1 MKSAFLALLTAATLA
16 AQVKITQNT
25 GRISVDVDGKPFTE
39 FWVSGPDVPKPYLHP
54 LRAASD
60 LRPSVPGRVPESPLE
75 SPERFL
81 A

>member
-1 MKSAFLALLTAATLA
+1 MKLASLLLLAAATLA

-54 LRAASD
+54 LRAA
-60 LRPSVPGRVPESPLE
+60 LRRT
-75 SPERFL
+75 
-81 A
+81 